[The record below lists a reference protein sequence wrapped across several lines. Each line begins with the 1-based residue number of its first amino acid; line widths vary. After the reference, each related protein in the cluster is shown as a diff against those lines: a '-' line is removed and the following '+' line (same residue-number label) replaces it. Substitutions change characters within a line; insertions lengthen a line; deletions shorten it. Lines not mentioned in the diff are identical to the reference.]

1 MHNGRASMST
11 KTSRKKKPT
20 EPVEPGNIPRIDP
33 NAWLEEDDDRPKR
46 EIPPMPRASSMS
58 RAELLWENY
67 AIQPSLPLRTKIEQL
82 MLLWRLPAVA
92 MADLLEIDVEV
103 VKSEIAALNEEW
115 ADLGRPLDEDTRQ
128 IVRGQ
133 TIADLRRLK
142 TEIEKASTGN
152 PDSRL
157 LTLKMQVIERL
168 TKIQGIEMERRDTT
182 MDDVASNP
190 VEEALGNLTAEQRAE
205 LHTRLRNKQ
214 RQMEIMEEEA

>member
-1 MHNGRASMST
+1 MST
-11 KTSRKKKPT
+11 KTSKKKPT
-20 EPVEPGNIPRIDP
+20 EPLAPGTIPSRPSD
-33 NAWLEEDDDRPKR
+33 WLEDDDRPRRR
-46 EIPPMPRASSMS
+46 EVPPMPKPTTRT
-58 RAELLWENY
+58 ELLWENY

-82 MLLWRLPAVA
+82 MLLWRLPAVT

-103 VKSEIAALNEEW
+103 VKAEIAALNEEW
-115 ADLGRPLDEDTRQ
+115 SDLGRPLDEDTRQ

-142 TEIEKASTGN
+142 TEIEKASAGN

-182 MDDVASNP
+182 MDEESSNP
-190 VEEALGNLTAEQRAE
+190 VEAALGNLTAEQRAE
-205 LHTRLRNKQ
+205 LHTRLRNKN
-214 RQMEIMEEEA
+214 RQLEIVEEEA

>member
-1 MHNGRASMST
+1 MST
-11 KTSRKKKPT
+11 RTSKKKPA
-20 EPVEPGNIPRIDP
+20 EPLAPGTIPSRPSD
-33 NAWLEEDDDRPKR
+33 WLEDDDNRPRR
-46 EIPPMPRASSMS
+46 EIPPMPRPNT

-67 AIQPSLPLRTKIEQL
+67 AIQPNLPLRTKIEQL
-82 MLLWRLPAVA
+82 MLLWRLPAVT

-103 VKSEIAALNEEW
+103 VKAEIVALNEEW
-115 ADLGRPLDEDTRQ
+115 SDLGRPLDEDTRQ

-142 TEIEKASTGN
+142 TEIERASAGN

-168 TKIQGIEMERRDTT
+168 TKIQGIELERRDTT
-182 MDDVASNP
+182 MDEEPANP

-214 RQMEIMEEEA
+214 RQIEIIAEET